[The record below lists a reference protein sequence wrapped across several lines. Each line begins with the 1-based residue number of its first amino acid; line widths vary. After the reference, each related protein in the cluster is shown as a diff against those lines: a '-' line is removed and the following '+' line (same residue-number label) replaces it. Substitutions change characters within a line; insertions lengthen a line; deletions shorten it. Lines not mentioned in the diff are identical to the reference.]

1 MSHTSP
7 FPAIADL
14 VLHSSSMLLVESVV
28 RWDESGIEVMVN
40 PADSHLFFDARGEV
54 PSWVGIE
61 YMAQAISAYAGL
73 EAFMSGEPLRIGFLL
88 GTRKY
93 TALVP
98 SFDPQ
103 QKLRVKV
110 RELLRDETNLV
121 LFDCAIYR
129 DETLVAQAEIKAIQ
143 PDNANA
149 IIN

>member
-1 MSHTSP
+1 MNTIPS

-14 VLHSSSMLLVESVV
+14 VLHSASMLLVESVV
-28 RWDESGIEVMVN
+28 HWDETGIDVIVN
-40 PADSHLFFDARGEV
+40 PADSYLFFDAKGEV

-61 YMAQAISAYAGL
+61 YMAQAISAYAGR
-73 EAFMSGEPLRIGFLL
+73 EAVLSGEPLRIGFLL

-98 SFDPQ
+98 SFPLQ
-103 QKLRVKV
+103 QKLSVKV

-121 LFDCAIYR
+121 LFDCAIYS
-129 DETLVAQAEIKAIQ
+129 DDVLVAQAEIKAIQ
-143 PDNANA
+143 PNNASA